1 MFIINMN
8 SKVFEKELGTLNTK
22 YNELIDGIVSTFPK
36 RPDTD
41 TIFQADIV
49 KLQKIQED
57 FFIMKRVAD
66 KNNETF
72 TQDIKKINNKISS
85 LSSENSELEKKL
97 NNLKASDNASVGV
110 LFDTVALYDR
120 RLLFNKIILVITI
133 AVYASYHFYGSIYS
147 K

>member
-8 SKVFEKELGTLNTK
+8 SKVFEKDLATLNTK
-22 YNELIDGIVSTFPK
+22 YNILIDGIVSTFPK

-41 TIFQADIV
+41 KIFQADIV

-57 FFIMKRVAD
+57 FFIMKKIAD

-72 TQDIKKINNKISS
+72 TQDIKKINSKISS
-85 LSSENSELEKKL
+85 LSSENSELVKKL
-97 NNLKASDNASVGV
+97 NNLDASDNASDGV
-110 LFDTVALYDR
+110 LFDIVALYNR
-120 RLLFNKIILVITI
+120 RLLFNKIMLVITI
-133 AVYASYHFYGSIYS
+133 AVSASYNFYGSIYS